1 MIILE
6 SPRLEVRGNFAFVDG
21 KLVKEILHYSISDV
35 WGNYI
40 AEAKGISR
48 PAYSITTIKY
58 NSRNF
63 DIFVIPYKEIGPYYT
78 KTIPHRANYAE
89 YYQVL
94 WGNPLFEVWQENET
108 DGTVSVRKGAKRPLS
123 TIAVNGKEHITMFNQ
138 GHETAVVLGYTSGNR
153 EDSGAREPL
162 MLGPNTIDIG
172 PAALMKKQENLK
184 NESLSL
190 LALLQ
195 KACRNILQEKG

>member
-6 SPRLEVRGNFAFVDG
+6 SPRLEVRGNFAFMEG
-21 KLVKEILHYSISDV
+21 KLVKEIMHYSISDV
-35 WGNYI
+35 WGRYME
-40 AEAKGISR
+40 EAKGISR
-48 PAYSITTIKY
+48 PAYSVTSIKY

-94 WGNPLFEVWQENET
+94 WGNPLFEAWQENDL

-123 TIAVNGKEHITMFNQ
+123 TIAVNGKEHVTIFNQ
-138 GHETAVVLGYTSGNR
+138 GYETAVVLGYTSGNR
-153 EDSGAREPL
+153 ESQDSREPL
-162 MLGPNTIDIG
+162 MLGPSTIEMG
-172 PAALMKKQENLK
+172 SAALMKKQEGIE

-190 LALLQ
+190 LTLLQ
-195 KACRNILQEKG
+195 KACRNILH

>member
-21 KLVKEILHYSISDV
+21 KLVKEIMHYSISDV
-35 WGNYI
+35 WGKYI
-40 AEAKGISR
+40 DEAKGISR
-48 PAYSITTIKY
+48 PAYSVTSIQY

-94 WGNPLFEVWQENET
+94 WGNPLFEVWHDNDA
-108 DGTVSVRKGAKRPLS
+108 DGTVSVRKGVKRPIS
-123 TIAVNGKEHITMFNQ
+123 TIAVNGKERVTIFNQ
-138 GHETAVVLGYTSGNR
+138 GNETAVVLGYTSGNR
-153 EDSGAREPL
+153 EDNDAREPL
-162 MLGPNTIDIG
+162 MLGPNTIELG
-172 PAALMKKQENLK
+172 SAALMKRQENLD
-184 NESLSL
+184 NENINL
-190 LALLQ
+190 LILLQ
-195 KACRNILQEKG
+195 KACRNLLQ